1 MSVDNV
7 EITAKK
13 SVTYLG
19 CTLDNTLSGENMALK
34 VLSKINQRTKV
45 LAGVSSLIDRNA
57 LKTLAGALVQRHF
70 DYAFTSWYTSIPKTC
85 KRT

>member
-1 MSVDNV
+1 MPFKTPKDASQCIKLIQNAKLKKSPKFRVSVDNV

-19 CTLDNTLSGENMALK
+19 CILDNTLSGENMALK

-45 LAGVSSLIDRNA
+45 LA
-57 LKTLAGALVQRHF
+57 
-70 DYAFTSWYTSIPKTC
+70 
-85 KRT
+85 